1 MDGSAAKCFQQT
13 DLCWHCLRHF
23 QDMPFDFKEVFGG
36 KRKNN
41 NNKKKP
47 KNMGLTAGS
56 ISDTEIEPS
65 PSNPRRREELLLIFW
80 ICVFFMT
87 VYLCYFSGA
96 SVGILTAI
104 FKLCDSTLVSFKAY
118 VALPV
123 SSAETSAKKRK

>member
-1 MDGSAAKCFQQT
+1 
-13 DLCWHCLRHF
+13 
-23 QDMPFDFKEVFGG
+23 
-36 KRKNN
+36 
-41 NNKKKP
+41 
-47 KNMGLTAGS
+47 MGLTAGS

-104 FKLCDSTLVSFKAY
+104 FKLL
-118 VALPV
+118 
-123 SSAETSAKKRK
+123 